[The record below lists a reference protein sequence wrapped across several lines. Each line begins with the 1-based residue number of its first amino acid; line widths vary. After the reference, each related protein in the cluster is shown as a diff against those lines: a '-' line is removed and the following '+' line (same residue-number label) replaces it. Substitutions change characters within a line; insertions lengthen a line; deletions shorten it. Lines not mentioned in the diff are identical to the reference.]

1 MQITEISG
9 MTQSMP
15 PIVDNP
21 VSVFES
27 PVFGSARVV
36 ADANGNPWFVAKD
49 VAEALE
55 YSSASLKQLNNLFG
69 HVPEEWKGINRI
81 MTLGGEQLLL
91 CLSEQ
96 GLYFFLGRSDKPK
109 SFPFQKWLADDVLP
123 TIRKHGFYGTPQ
135 TIEAMIEDPDTA
147 IRLLLTVKE
156 ERQKRLA
163 LEAQA
168 AIDRPKVIFADSIE
182 VSKTSILVGE
192 LAKLIKQS
200 TGVDVGQNRMF
211 EFLRENGYIHK
222 YGSQKNM
229 PTQRSVGAG
238 WMEIK
243 EGTRIGS
250 SGESHITKTTKITGK
265 GQIYFVN
272 LFKKMAAN

>member
-9 MTQSMP
+9 MTQAMP

-27 PVFGSARVV
+27 PVFGKIRVV
-36 ADANGNPWFVAKD
+36 KGENGNPWFVAKD
-49 VAEALE
+49 VCEALGLDNVSQAV
-55 YSSASLKQLNNLFG
+55 SSLEDDEKAYVEANIINND
-69 HVPEEWKGINRI
+69 VQ
-81 MTLGGEQLLL
+81 GGRHPLI
-91 CLSEQ
+91 LSEP
-96 GLYFFLGRSDKPK
+96 GLYSLVIRSTKQEAK
-109 SFPFQKWLADDVLP
+109 MFKRWITHDVLP
-123 TIRKHGFYGTPQ
+123 SIRKHGFYGTPQ

-229 PTQRSVGAG
+229 PTQRSVEAG